1 MAWLVCASWSA
12 EAGRDRGSGIPSTA
26 AGLVATA
33 TWGSSSPMAGRK
45 SAGIHRSA
53 SASRAV
59 VSPVSA
65 LARIERFSGCKA
77 ALSADTVPRTKR
89 SSKVA
94 RSAFTGS
101 AAEASVG
108 NSVLVIQAAIIRDKP
123 TAARANRRVLSRPE
137 RRGGGGL
144 RAGNGFR
151 AGDGLRAIAA
161 LAALESPILPRRGG
175 NQNPP
180 RISRVSIIRQ
190 LGLKVRHIRDNW

>member
-1 MAWLVCASWSA
+1 MAWLVCANWSA
-12 EAGRDRGSGIPSTA
+12 AAGRDRGSGIASAA
-26 AGLVATA
+26 AGFAALT
-33 TWGSSSPMAGRK
+33 TGGSSSTAIEGRKSAARK

-77 ALSADTVPRTKR
+77 ALSEDAVPRMKR

-123 TAARANRRVLSRPE
+123 TAARASRVVLAHPE
-137 RRGGGGL
+137 RRDGL
-144 RAGNGFR
+144 RADNGFC
-151 AGDGLRAIAA
+151 AGDGLRAFAA
-161 LAALESPILPRRGG
+161 LAAIQSPILPRRGG
-175 NQNPP
+175 T
-180 RISRVSIIRQ
+180 RIPHGSVE
-190 LGLKVRHIRDNW
+190 